1 MPTAP
6 PAPQPSPARR
16 RWLARARRRRAAAV
30 IAVAVAAVGVGAGA
44 YYLLAVY
51 APKEKRG
58 AAQAEVTRW
67 EERLG
72 AARRCLL
79 GDAPRSP
86 STREAIAIRELSP
99 DPWDRGTCTQLISRL
114 SRGES
119 EDTGLPA
126 VEEAW
131 RGIERAAGRVGAAF
145 LAHVDPAGEPT
156 KAAAGEPAGRPRTD
170 ALPEALDALD
180 AAYAALRAATGMMPP
195 PSRAAPPP
203 LPAAELIPLRD
214 GDRPVRALASWT
226 MPTMGAVVAFGGS
239 EARELQLTLVPGA
252 PAVVRPVGNG
262 VLRAVP
268 DAAWGAAGGIDQIV
282 VGPLDDAGGLAPPP
296 PAGKDPRAVKLEGQ
310 GRVFAALGTANDG
323 LVVAGGE
330 RSLVL
335 VRAQAGKLIAD
346 KPLAIEQLAF
356 ALDPAGRALVAYN
369 DEADGKLHAFVA
381 RGAAPAKV
389 LDLGETQAG
398 GACLTARRAWIAG
411 EASDQ
416 IASFDVESGAA
427 RPETWERHDLLG
439 CTAEAALLQQ
449 RNASHYVVCTDA
461 CRVAALPG
469 MRPSRLATLAGDEVV
484 AVVHRDPILGVWREK
499 GPPRYFVVRAPL
511 TSLQLALSDG
521 KVLDVVAQTD
531 AGIVIVCVPAR

>member
-1 MPTAP
+1 
-6 PAPQPSPARR
+6 
-16 RWLARARRRRAAAV
+16 
-30 IAVAVAAVGVGAGA
+30 
-44 YYLLAVY
+44 
-51 APKEKRG
+51 
-58 AAQAEVTRW
+58 
-67 EERLG
+67 
-72 AARRCLL
+72 
-79 GDAPRSP
+79 
-86 STREAIAIRELSP
+86 
-99 DPWDRGTCTQLISRL
+99 
-114 SRGES
+114 
-119 EDTGLPA
+119 
-126 VEEAW
+126 
-131 RGIERAAGRVGAAF
+131 
-145 LAHVDPAGEPT
+145 
-156 KAAAGEPAGRPRTD
+156 
-170 ALPEALDALD
+170 
-180 AAYAALRAATGMMPP
+180 
-195 PSRAAPPP
+195 
-203 LPAAELIPLRD
+203 
-214 GDRPVRALASWT
+214 

-239 EARELQLTLVPGA
+239 EARELQLTLRPGA

-296 PAGKDPRAVKLEGQ
+296 PTGKDPRAVKLEGQ
-310 GRVFAALGTANDG
+310 GRVFAALGTADDG
-323 LVVAGGE
+323 LIVAGTE

-335 VRAQAGKLIAD
+335 VRAQAGKLTAD

-369 DEADGKLHAFVA
+369 DEADGKLRAFVA
-381 RGAAPAKV
+381 RGGAPAQV
-389 LDLGETQAG
+389 LELGETQAG
-398 GACLTARRAWIAG
+398 GACLTAKRAWIAG

-449 RNASHYVVCTDA
+449 RNASHYVVCTDT

-469 MRPSRLATLAGDEVV
+469 MRPSRLATLAGDEVI
-484 AVVHRDPILGVWREK
+484 AVVHRDSILGVWREK

-531 AGIVIVCVPAR
+531 SGVVVVRVPAR